1 MVRRYKQKLSF
12 YLLKF
17 TKMAE
22 AVLKFTGLSVGQKI
36 LRVRAIVKATTG
48 NSVYATPNPTL
59 AAITAAVD
67 QLEEDEAD
75 VETGIHGAVT
85 IRDLQETL
93 VDNMMIV
100 FLAYVQVTSGGDQVK
115 IESTTIAVKGGK
127 SAPHPMGKLLGAS
140 GTVGAFSGQSVLKW
154 KKMEGAKYYV
164 IQTSV
169 DGLTNWTTV
178 GEPVTK
184 TTATITGLVA
194 ETGAFYRIAAGN
206 STGIGA
212 WCNPIRVM
220 AM

>member
-1 MVRRYKQKLSF
+1 
-12 YLLKF
+12 
-17 TKMAE
+17 MAE
-22 AVLKFTGLSVGQKI
+22 AVLKFRDLSVGQKI
-36 LRVRAIVKATTG
+36 LRIRAIVRATTG
-48 NSVYATPNPTL
+48 NSVYVTPNPTL

-67 QLEEDEAD
+67 LLEEKEAD
-75 VETGIHGAVT
+75 VEAGVHGAVT
-85 IRDLQETL
+85 IRDLQETV
-93 VDNMMIV
+93 VDDFMIT

-115 IESTTIAVKGGK
+115 IESTTISVKGGK

-140 GTVGAFSGQSVLKW
+140 GTVGAFAGQSVLKW
-154 KKMEGAKYYV
+154 TKMEGAKYYV
-164 IQTSV
+164 IQTSA

-184 TTATITGLVA
+184 TKATITGLVA

>member
-1 MVRRYKQKLSF
+1 
-12 YLLKF
+12 
-17 TKMAE
+17 MAE
-22 AVLKFTGLSVGQKI
+22 AVLKFSGLTVGQKI
-36 LRVRAIVKATTG
+36 LRIRAIVVATTG

-59 AAITAAVD
+59 AAITAAVN
-67 QLEEDEAD
+67 QLEVDEAD
-75 VETGIHGAVT
+75 VENSVHGAVT
-85 IRDLQETL
+85 IRDLQETV

-115 IESTTIAVKGGK
+115 IESTTISVKGAP
-127 SAPHPMGKLLGAS
+127 SVPHPMGKLLGAS
-140 GTVGAFSGQSVLKW
+140 GTAGNFTGQSLLKW

-164 IQTSV
+164 IATSV
-169 DGLTNWTTV
+169 DGLTNWTAI

-184 TTATITGLVA
+184 TKATITGLVA

-220 AM
+220 SM